1 MQPEIEQLQPR
12 FKEIVYGC
20 MESIRATKAALYLLD
35 GESGYVLVASYG
47 FSDSI
52 RKAIPPNDPLP
63 DRLVMRRAPFF
74 VNGLNDEPRFSEMM
88 FAAGTDRLLAAPVY
102 SRGRLA
108 GFLDLRDKPSKQP
121 FTTADIAEAQK
132 IVEQLLAVFAEKQ
145 LYGQQ
150 SIHMAAAGGDRDA
163 EISAANILRTIEIAK
178 TTVARTLGN
187 SSLTARTLSEP
198 EMASVAL
205 LLPSILQLPPVLV
218 ASFASLGEIGG
229 GQIIAAKTTMT
240 DEALDQFRAKL
251 AAWSRKRGESSVLS
265 RSSVQYPLGE
275 TAPPIRPEQLQ
286 TILSAPVRA
295 STSENLVLSIGFDR
309 PPDPAS
315 RSFLEMFLRQVEQ
328 AVQHSLSHS
337 SKRLMTQR
345 IAEKLIE
352 PDFQKY
358 PHLINHSRRVSRMA
372 DLLAHHIGL
381 PAPDCENVRIAGLV
395 HDAGMRLLD
404 YQDIYRKKEISDAEM
419 KMIQSHP
426 IVSAALVAESGLGA
440 EITSL
445 VLHHHERVDG
455 KGYPNGLAG
464 EQIPEGARVL
474 HICEAFDAMT
484 APDSYQVP
492 LPENEAVERI
502 LRGSGAQFDSV
513 MARKFQQ
520 MLTQSVQV

>member
-35 GESGYVLVASYG
+35 AENGYVLVAAYG

-52 RKAIPPNDPLP
+52 RKSIPPSDPLP

-102 SRGRLA
+102 SRGRMA
-108 GFLDLRDKPSKQP
+108 GFLDLRDKPSRQP
-121 FTTADIAEAQK
+121 FDTTDIAEAQK
-132 IVEQLLAVFAEKQ
+132 IVEQLLGVFAEKQ

-150 SIHMAAAGGDRDA
+150 SMQVGSGGDRDA
-163 EISAANILRTIEIAK
+163 EISAANILRTIETAK
-178 TTVARTLGN
+178 TTVARILGSSTLT
-187 SSLTARTLSEP
+187 SRTLSEP
-198 EMASVAL
+198 EMTSVAL
-205 LLPSILQLPPVLV
+205 LLPSILQLPAVLV
-218 ASFASLGEIGG
+218 ASFASIGEIGG
-229 GQIIAAKTTMT
+229 GQVIAAKTTMT
-240 DEALDQFRAKL
+240 DEALEHFRAKL
-251 AAWSRKRGESSVLS
+251 AAWSRKRGESSVLT

-275 TAPPIRPEQLQ
+275 TAPPIRAEQLQ
-286 TILSAPVRA
+286 TILSAPVKTA
-295 STSENLVLSIGFDR
+295 TSENLVLSIGFDR
-309 PPDPAS
+309 TPDPAS
-315 RSFLEMFLRQVEQ
+315 RAFLEIFLRQIEQ
-328 AVQHSLSHS
+328 TVQQSLSHS
-337 SKRLMTQR
+337 SKRLMNQR

-358 PHLINHSRRVSRMA
+358 PHLVNHSRRVSRMA
-372 DLLAHHIGL
+372 DLLAHHVGL
-381 PAPDCENVRIAGLV
+381 SDPDCENVRIAGLV
-395 HDAGMRLLD
+395 HDVGMRLLD
-404 YQDIYRKKEISDAEM
+404 YQEIYRKKEISDAEM
-419 KMIQSHP
+419 KMIQAHP
-426 IVSAALVAESGLGA
+426 TVSAALVADSGLGA

-445 VLHHHERVDG
+445 VLHHHERIDG

-502 LRGSGAQFDSV
+502 LRGSGAQFDAV